1 MDEKFELPKIGDILM
16 EEFLEPLEI
25 TPYRLAKDIGVS
37 TSSILDLVHNKRKIS
52 VEMSL
57 RLSKYFG
64 TTSKFW
70 LNMQNELDLREIQEK
85 LGNDLDKI
93 PSCKQIASQE
103 VQSRQTG
110 QAGLRFNSLLCGRPH
125 WGAFGGKIGIYNFST
140 SSCIINLDDY
150 FNNPILQNK

>member
-1 MDEKFELPKIGDILM
+1 MDDKFELPKIGDIIV

-37 TSSILDLVHNKRKIS
+37 TSSILDLVHNKRKIT

-85 LGNDLDKI
+85 LSNDLDKI
-93 PSCKQIASQE
+93 PNCKKSA
-103 VQSRQTG
+103 
-110 QAGLRFNSLLCGRPH
+110 
-125 WGAFGGKIGIYNFST
+125 
-140 SSCIINLDDY
+140 
-150 FNNPILQNK
+150 

>member
-1 MDEKFELPKIGDILM
+1 MDEKFELPKIGDILV
-16 EEFLEPLEI
+16 EEFLEPLGI

-64 TTSKFW
+64 TTPKFW
-70 LNMQNELDLREIQEK
+70 LNMQNELDLREMQEK

-93 PSCKQIASQE
+93 PSCKQIA
-103 VQSRQTG
+103 
-110 QAGLRFNSLLCGRPH
+110 
-125 WGAFGGKIGIYNFST
+125 
-140 SSCIINLDDY
+140 
-150 FNNPILQNK
+150 

>member
-25 TPYRLAKDIGVS
+25 TPYRLAKDLGVS

-52 VEMSL
+52 VEMAL

-70 LNMQNELDLREIQEK
+70 LNIQNELDLREMQEK
-85 LGNDLDKI
+85 LEKELDKI
-93 PSCKQIASQE
+93 PNCKKTA
-103 VQSRQTG
+103 
-110 QAGLRFNSLLCGRPH
+110 
-125 WGAFGGKIGIYNFST
+125 
-140 SSCIINLDDY
+140 
-150 FNNPILQNK
+150 